1 MTNWLG
7 QKTKGLVMGNRQPG
21 GRVSS
26 VTRTL
31 EEALLDGTFPAN
43 SKLPSERELA
53 ERHAVS
59 RNTVREAIQQLGARG
74 LVQIRPRSGV
84 FVSDEL
90 RTGAATSPW
99 GQLIADSPARRE
111 DILEFRRVLEGAT
124 AYFAALRGT
133 DEDLERIRGAM
144 ARLDQARREGNHA
157 GESRIDVELHEAIAR
172 ASRNSM
178 FLHLHSSVTKMMREH
193 IIRNVDG
200 LRELNQ
206 SVSEILAL
214 QHRTICDA
222 ICARR
227 PEEARTAMQTHIDYV
242 RSRFDAEED

>member
-1 MTNWLG
+1 VVTR
-7 QKTKGLVMGNRQPG
+7 NRPAG
-21 GRVSS
+21 GRVNAI
-26 VTRTL
+26 TRKL
-31 EEALLDGTFPAN
+31 EEALLDGSFPAN
-43 SKLPSERELA
+43 AKLPSERELA
-53 ERHAVS
+53 ERYGVA
-59 RNTVREAIQQLGARG
+59 RNTAREAIQQLGARG
-74 LVQIRPRSGV
+74 LVHIRPRSGV
-84 FVSDEL
+84 FVSDQL
-90 RTGAATSPW
+90 RTGAPSPW
-99 GQLIADSPARRE
+99 GQLIGDSPARRE

-144 ARLDQARREGNHA
+144 ARLDQARREGNHS
-157 GESRIDVELHEAIAR
+157 GESRIDVELHEAIAQ

-178 FLHLHSSVTKMMREH
+178 FLHLHSSITKMMREH

-206 SVSEILAL
+206 AESEILSL
-214 QHRTICDA
+214 QHRTVCDA

-242 RSRFDAEED
+242 RSRFDADDD

>member
-1 MTNWLG
+1 MR
-7 QKTKGLVMGNRQPG
+7 NRLPG
-21 GRVSS
+21 GRVNS
-26 VTRTL
+26 VTRKL
-31 EEALLDGTFPAN
+31 EEALLDGSFPAN

-53 ERHAVS
+53 ERYEVS

-84 FVSDEL
+84 FVSDQL
-90 RTGAATSPW
+90 RTGASSAW

-124 AYFAALRGT
+124 AYFAALRCS
-133 DEDLERIRGAM
+133 DDDIARIRDAM
-144 ARLDQARREGNHA
+144 ARLDHARRKGDLA
-157 GESRIDVELHEAIAR
+157 GESRIDVELHEAIAK
-172 ASRNSM
+172 ASGNSM
-178 FLHLHSSVTKMMREH
+178 FLHLHGSIMKMLREH
-193 IIRNVDG
+193 IMLNVDG
-200 LRELNQ
+200 LRELDE
-206 SVSEILAL
+206 SVSELLLL

>member
-1 MTNWLG
+1 MVT
-7 QKTKGLVMGNRQPG
+7 GNRQAG
-21 GRVSS
+21 GRVAA
-26 VTRTL
+26 VIRRL
-31 EEALLDGTFPAN
+31 EEALLDGSFPAN
-43 SKLPSERELA
+43 AKLPSERELA
-53 ERHAVS
+53 QRYAVS

-74 LVQIRPRSGV
+74 LVHIRPRSGV
-84 FVSDEL
+84 FVSDQL
-90 RTGAATSPW
+90 RTGAPSPW
-99 GQLIADSPARRE
+99 AQLIADSPARRD

-133 DEDLERIRGAM
+133 DEDLERIRAAT
-144 ARLDQARREGNHA
+144 ARLEQARRDGNHA
-157 GESRIDVELHEAIAR
+157 GESRVDVELHEAIAQ

-178 FLHLHSSVTKMMREH
+178 FLHLHSSITKMMREH

-206 SVSEILAL
+206 SVSENLAL

-242 RSRFDAEED
+242 RSRFDAEDD

>member
-1 MTNWLG
+1 MVTWS
-7 QKTKGLVMGNRQPG
+7 RQSG
-21 GRVSS
+21 GRVAS
-26 VTRTL
+26 VTRRL
-31 EEALLDGTFPAN
+31 EEALLEGSFQAN

-53 ERHAVS
+53 ERYGVS

-74 LVQIRPRSGV
+74 LVHIRPRSGV
-84 FVSDEL
+84 FVSDQL
-90 RTGAATSPW
+90 RTGAPSPW
-99 GQLIADSPARRE
+99 GQLIADSPARRA

-133 DEDLERIRGAM
+133 DEDIERIRGAM
-144 ARLDQARREGNHA
+144 ARLDQARREGNLS
-157 GESRIDVELHEAIAR
+157 GESRIDVELHEAIAQ

-178 FLHLHSSVTKMMREH
+178 FLHLHSSITKMMREH

-200 LRELNQ
+200 LRELNE
-206 SVSEILAL
+206 SVSEILLL
-214 QHRTICDA
+214 QHRTVCDA

-242 RSRFDAEED
+242 RSRFDDEEE

>member
-1 MTNWLG
+1 MVT
-7 QKTKGLVMGNRQPG
+7 GNRQAG
-21 GRVSS
+21 GRVAA
-26 VTRTL
+26 VTRRL
-31 EEALLDGTFPAN
+31 EEALLDGSFPAN
-43 SKLPSERELA
+43 AKLPSERELA
-53 ERHAVS
+53 QRYAVS

-74 LVQIRPRSGV
+74 LVHIRPRSGV
-84 FVSDEL
+84 FVSDQL
-90 RTGAATSPW
+90 RTGAPSPW
-99 GQLIADSPARRE
+99 AQLIADSPARRD

-133 DEDLERIRGAM
+133 DEDLERIRAAT
-144 ARLDQARREGNHA
+144 ARLEQARRDGNHA
-157 GESRIDVELHEAIAR
+157 GESRVDVELHEAIAQ

-178 FLHLHSSVTKMMREH
+178 FLHLHSSITKMMREH

-206 SVSEILAL
+206 SVSENLAL

-242 RSRFDAEED
+242 RSRFDAEDD

>member
-1 MTNWLG
+1 MRN
-7 QKTKGLVMGNRQPG
+7 KQPG
-21 GRVSS
+21 GRVGS
-26 VTRTL
+26 VTRKL

-53 ERHAVS
+53 ERYAVS

-90 RTGAATSPW
+90 RTGATSPW

-133 DEDLERIRGAM
+133 DEDLERIRSAM
-144 ARLDQARREGNHA
+144 ARLDQARRAGNHA
-157 GESRIDVELHEAIAR
+157 VGDNLCCCKPRYLVFRKSVGFCDCRNGGVRRPPMRGIDESWTIRSTRSGQPIAR
-172 ASRNSM
+172 HSAM
-178 FLHLHSSVTKMMREH
+178 F
-193 IIRNVDG
+193 DP
-200 LRELNQ
+200 Q
-206 SVSEILAL
+206 S
-214 QHRTICDA
+214 
-222 ICARR
+222 
-227 PEEARTAMQTHIDYV
+227 
-242 RSRFDAEED
+242 

>member
-1 MTNWLG
+1 VVT
-7 QKTKGLVMGNRQPG
+7 GNRPTG
-21 GRVSS
+21 GRVNAI
-26 VTRTL
+26 TRKL
-31 EEALLDGTFPAN
+31 EDALLDGSFPAN
-43 SKLPSERELA
+43 AKLPSERALA
-53 ERHAVS
+53 ERYGVS

-74 LVQIRPRSGV
+74 LVHIRPRSGV
-84 FVSDEL
+84 FVSDQL
-90 RTGAATSPW
+90 RTGAPSPW
-99 GQLIADSPARRE
+99 AQLIADSPARRD

-133 DEDLERIRGAM
+133 DEDLERIRGAT
-144 ARLDQARREGNHA
+144 ARLERARQEGNHA
-157 GESRIDVELHEAIAR
+157 GESRVDVELHEAIAR

-178 FLHLHSSVTKMMREH
+178 FLHLHSSITKMMREH

-206 SVSEILAL
+206 PVSETLAL

-242 RSRFDAEED
+242 RSRFDADDD

>member
-1 MTNWLG
+1 VVT
-7 QKTKGLVMGNRQPG
+7 GNRQAG
-21 GRVSS
+21 GRVAA
-26 VTRTL
+26 VIRRL
-31 EEALLDGTFPAN
+31 EEALLDGSFPAN
-43 SKLPSERELA
+43 AKLPSERELA
-53 ERHAVS
+53 QRYAVS

-74 LVQIRPRSGV
+74 RVHIRPRRGV
-84 FVSDEL
+84 FVSDQL
-90 RTGAATSPW
+90 RTGAPSPW
-99 GQLIADSPARRE
+99 GQLIADSPARRD

-133 DEDLERIRGAM
+133 DEDLERIRAAT
-144 ARLDQARREGNHA
+144 ARLEQARRDGNHA
-157 GESRIDVELHEAIAR
+157 GESRVDVELHEAIAQ

-178 FLHLHSSVTKMMREH
+178 FLHLHSSITKMMREH

-206 SVSEILAL
+206 SVSENLAL

-242 RSRFDAEED
+242 RSRFDAEDD

>member
-7 QKTKGLVMGNRQPG
+7 QQMKGLVMGNRQPG
-21 GRVSS
+21 GRVGS
-26 VTRTL
+26 VTRKL

-43 SKLPSERELA
+43 AKLPSERELA
-53 ERHAVS
+53 ERYAVS

-133 DEDLERIRGAM
+133 DEDLERIRSAM
-144 ARLDQARREGNHA
+144 TRLDQARREGKHA
-157 GESRIDVELHEAIAR
+157 DESRIDVELHEAIAL

-206 SVSEILAL
+206 SVSEILTL

-242 RSRFDAEED
+242 RSRFDTEED

>member
-1 MTNWLG
+1 MVT
-7 QKTKGLVMGNRQPG
+7 GNRQAG
-21 GRVSS
+21 GRVA
-26 VTRTL
+26 VVIRRL
-31 EEALLDGTFPAN
+31 EEALLDGSFPAN
-43 SKLPSERELA
+43 AKLPSERELA
-53 ERHAVS
+53 QRYAVS
-59 RNTVREAIQQLGARG
+59 RNTVREAIQQLDARG
-74 LVQIRPRSGV
+74 LVHIRPRSGV
-84 FVSDEL
+84 FVSDQL
-90 RTGAATSPW
+90 RTGAPSPW
-99 GQLIADSPARRE
+99 AQLIADSPARRD

-133 DEDLERIRGAM
+133 DEDLERIRAAT
-144 ARLDQARREGNHA
+144 ARLEQARRDGNHA
-157 GESRIDVELHEAIAR
+157 GESRVDVELHEAIAQ

-178 FLHLHSSVTKMMREH
+178 FLHLHSSITKMMREH

-206 SVSEILAL
+206 SVSENLAL

-242 RSRFDAEED
+242 RSRFDAEDD

>member
-1 MTNWLG
+1 VVT
-7 QKTKGLVMGNRQPG
+7 GNRQAG
-21 GRVSS
+21 GRVAA
-26 VTRTL
+26 VIRRL
-31 EEALLDGTFPAN
+31 EEALLDGSFPAN
-43 SKLPSERELA
+43 AKLPSERELA
-53 ERHAVS
+53 QRYAVS

-74 LVQIRPRSGV
+74 LVHIRPRSGV
-84 FVSDEL
+84 FVSDQL
-90 RTGAATSPW
+90 RTGAPSPW
-99 GQLIADSPARRE
+99 AQLIADSPARRD

-133 DEDLERIRGAM
+133 DEDLERIRAAT
-144 ARLDQARREGNHA
+144 ARLEQARRDGNHA
-157 GESRIDVELHEAIAR
+157 GESRVDVELHEAIAQ

-178 FLHLHSSVTKMMREH
+178 FLHLHSSITKMMREH

-206 SVSEILAL
+206 SVSENLAL

-242 RSRFDAEED
+242 RSRFDAEDD

>member
-1 MTNWLG
+1 VVTW
-7 QKTKGLVMGNRQPG
+7 NRQPG
-21 GRVSS
+21 GRVSA
-26 VTRTL
+26 VTRKL

-43 SKLPSERELA
+43 SQLPSERELA
-53 ERHAVS
+53 ERYAVS
-59 RNTVREAIQQLGARG
+59 RNTVREAIQQMGARG
-74 LVQIRPRSGV
+74 LVHIKPRSGV
-84 FVSDEL
+84 FVSDQL
-90 RTGAATSPW
+90 RTGAPSAW

-133 DEDLERIRGAM
+133 DEDVARIRDAM
-144 ARLDQARREGNHA
+144 ARLVNARQEGKLSD
-157 GESRIDVELHEAIAR
+157 ESRIDVELHEAIAL

-178 FLHLHSSVTKMMREH
+178 FLHLHSSITKMMREH

-200 LRELNQ
+200 LRELDH
-206 SVSEILAL
+206 SVSELLML
-214 QHRTICDA
+214 QHRTVCDA

-242 RSRFDAEED
+242 RSRFDADES